1 MDQLRAMRLFVRV
14 AERGSFVAAATDLGL
29 SHGMASA
36 TVKDLESA
44 LGVELIRRTT
54 RRMSLTEEGLVYLD
68 RARRILEE
76 VDDLEETLG
85 SRRRA
90 ISGQLVVQM
99 PTAFARLVLA
109 PSLGAFRQAYPGLD
123 LSILSRDRFP
133 DMVAENIDMLVYV
146 GTIPDSGLVTRTLGT
161 FPLVTAAA
169 PSYLARRGRPEK
181 IEALRDHDLI
191 DMSSATT
198 GRTLD
203 WQFRIGS
210 QRMLWPARAGLSFE
224 HSEATIS
231 AAVSGAGIMQNISYA
246 LADHI
251 AEGRLVPILS
261 DYRDPGSDMHLLTRR
276 YVTVPARVRVF
287 ASHLRQVAQERT
299 VRDAAILAAA
309 DRAGIGGK
317 EI

>member
-1 MDQLRAMRLFVRV
+1 MRLFVRV

-36 TVKDLESA
+36 TVKELEGA

-68 RARRILEE
+68 RARRIIEE

-90 ISGQLVVQM
+90 ITGRLAVQM

-109 PSLGAFRQAYPGLD
+109 PSLGAFRQACPGLD

-133 DMVAENIDMLVYV
+133 DMVAENIDLLVYV
-146 GTIPDSGLVTRTLGT
+146 GTAPDSGLVMRTLGT

-169 PSYLARRGRPEK
+169 PSYLARRGRPGQ

-203 WQFRIGS
+203 WQFRVGA
-210 QRMLWPARAGLSFE
+210 QRML
-224 HSEATIS
+224 
-231 AAVSGAGIMQNISYA
+231 
-246 LADHI
+246 
-251 AEGRLVPILS
+251 
-261 DYRDPGSDMHLLTRR
+261 
-276 YVTVPARVRVF
+276 
-287 ASHLRQVAQERT
+287 
-299 VRDAAILAAA
+299 
-309 DRAGIGGK
+309 
-317 EI
+317 